1 MNIDEIQHLLEP
13 KAAESVPSN
22 EDAQLVLLL
31 SCAISLKRLADFLV
45 IEDKGERGQI
55 KGNKH

>member
-1 MNIDEIQHLLEP
+1 MPFWSQYEGESMNIDQHLLEP

-31 SCAISLKRLADFLV
+31 SCAISLKAARRLPRD
-45 IEDKGERGQI
+45 RG
-55 KGNKH
+55 